1 MIHERGHDDRVLHQV
16 VDWQRVEIVEIR
28 VTAGAP
34 DPVLKELETR
44 QPGGVEGHMVG
55 AANATRRDRPHA
67 QVSERLH
74 PGRERLSYVLVALQ
88 VDASILPGAVVL
100 IEVHGEL
107 VVRRRRSDHRVVRVT
122 EVALDVGPRPEEALL
137 LARPQRHTDGAPR
150 LDAHCLQEARRLQHH
165 GHTRG
170 VVAGVGAGVPGTQM
184 RKELLREVAKSMK
197 EESNHLRFDVGDFY
211 DHASEDMERDLAL
224 TLSNR
229 EREKL
234 VLIDDALKR
243 IDEGTYGFCDVTGEK
258 IGEDRLMAMPFT
270 ELSLEAQEEMERGE
284 I

>member
-1 MIHERGHDDRVLHQV
+1 M
-16 VDWQRVEIVEIR
+16 
-28 VTAGAP
+28 
-34 DPVLKELETR
+34 
-44 QPGGVEGHMVG
+44 
-55 AANATRRDRPHA
+55 
-67 QVSERLH
+67 
-74 PGRERLSYVLVALQ
+74 LS
-88 VDASILPGAVVL
+88 
-100 IEVHGEL
+100 
-107 VVRRRRSDHRVVRVT
+107 
-122 EVALDVGPRPEEALL
+122 
-137 LARPQRHTDGAPR
+137 
-150 LDAHCLQEARRLQHH
+150 
-165 GHTRG
+165 
-170 VVAGVGAGVPGTQM
+170 QM

-270 ELSLEAQEEMERGE
+270 KLSLEAQEEMERGE